1 MPWLQTV
8 LDVEINDKISSD
20 ARTTSTTFLGWPK
33 KTVFTDVIEGGQAD
47 FDAPIGHLTGADRA
61 LLYAKYN
68 QVRHLDELRHAFRQ
82 LFQPGLSYGDPI
94 MIDLGCGPFTAGLS
108 LAATL
113 GKNDVFDYYG
123 VDHYQSMRDLG
134 LQLANAAR
142 AHGALHD
149 RTKYQFL
156 RDLNQVNFGPIRG
169 SLTLFVASYLL
180 ASPNLNI
187 ENLVL
192 DMINAHTRASMGP
205 AVVLYTNSA
214 RAEARAKFPEFKR
227 LLIEA
232 GFNLVIDHIDRFT
245 ETTKAPTD
253 VHYALFFK
261 PANFSIR
268 RDNPL

>member
-8 LDVEINDKISSD
+8 LDDKINNRISSD
-20 ARTTSTTFLGWPK
+20 KRTTPTTFLGWPRS
-33 KTVFTDVIEGGQAD
+33 TVFTDVIEGGQAN
-47 FDAPIGHLTGADRA
+47 FDEPIGHLDGADRA

-68 QVRHLDELRHAFRQ
+68 QVRHLDELKYAFSQ
-82 LFQPGLSYGDPI
+82 LFQPGQSYGDPL
-94 MIDLGCGPFTAGLS
+94 MIDLGCGPFTAGLA

-123 VDHYQSMRDLG
+123 VDHYKSMRDLG
-134 LQLANAAR
+134 LQLADATR
-142 AHGALHD
+142 AQGALHE

-156 RDLNQVNFGPIRG
+156 RDLNRVNFGPIRG

-187 ENLVL
+187 GDLVR
-192 DMINAHTRASMGP
+192 DMVSAHSRASLGP
-205 AVVLYTNSA
+205 AAVLYTNSA
-214 RAEARAKFPEFKR
+214 RTEARAKFPEFKN

-232 GFNLVIDHIDRFT
+232 GFNLVTDQIDRFT
-245 ETTKAPTD
+245 ETVKAPTD
-253 VHYALFFK
+253 IHYALFFK

-268 RDNPL
+268 RDKTL